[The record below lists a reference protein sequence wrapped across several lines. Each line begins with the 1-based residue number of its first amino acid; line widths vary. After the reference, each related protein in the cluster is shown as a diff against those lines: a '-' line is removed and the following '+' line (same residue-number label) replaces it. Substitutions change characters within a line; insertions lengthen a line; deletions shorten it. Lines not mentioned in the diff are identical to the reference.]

1 MKLTRK
7 ITLLIFFFP
16 SSWSVKRGPEF
27 LHALLVILDGR
38 DPACFVLIV
47 AIQILFCDWEK

>member
-16 SSWSVKRGPEF
+16 SSWSVKWGPEF

-47 AIQILFCDWEK
+47 AIRILFCDWEK